1 MQKGDGVSALCGA
14 IGCSSF
20 VAVVGAVAPG
30 TVLVVVVVVGDVAP
44 GTVLVDVL
52 LDDVVMLDVVVVKVV
67 VGAVCTQH

>member
-20 VAVVGAVAPG
+20 VVMGSPIG
-30 TVLVVVVVVGDVAP
+30 RGGVLVAVP

-52 LDDVVMLDVVVVKVV
+52 LDDVVLLDVVVVKVV